1 MEWEQSSKALVGI
14 GTLIILA
21 FSVFIVIFMV
31 NLKRRLNAKQ
41 HFIDILDKKSLGE
54 VEKLKVRVDQLEK
67 EIEQLKKDKAD
78 KNDSPPNPN

>member
-41 HFIDILDKKSLGE
+41 HFIDTLDKKSLGE

-67 EIEQLKKDKAD
+67 EIEQLKKEKAD
-78 KNDSPPNPN
+78 KNESPPNSN